1 VLAEALIT
9 VVHQFEMFAVAEG
22 VEIQAEADFL
32 VSIGVDCVQGYHFG
46 VTKFSV

>member
-1 VLAEALIT
+1 MLAEALIT

-22 VEIQAEADFL
+22 VDIQAEADFL